1 LATKKIQLPFE
12 GVPMEQPHMVMK
24 ILSNCDQFFY
34 FIANGLFKQ
43 LAIKKNWLP
52 FFMVEG
58 DQKVLITN

>member
-1 LATKKIQLPFE
+1 
-12 GVPMEQPHMVMK
+12 MEQPHMVMK